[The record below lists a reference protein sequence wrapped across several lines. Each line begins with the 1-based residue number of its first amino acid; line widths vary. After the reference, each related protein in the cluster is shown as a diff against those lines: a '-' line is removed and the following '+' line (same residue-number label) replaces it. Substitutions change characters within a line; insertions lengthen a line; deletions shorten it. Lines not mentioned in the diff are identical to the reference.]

1 MDRLVV
7 HQLLERDFKKG
18 FAPDLFSISENGVY
32 CIVRGS
38 NNRNK
43 PVIGMTD
50 FVANTMTD
58 YEDDV
63 FGYTAALHVQN
74 DGTVIVSAAT
84 GASASS
90 YYQLL
95 GMVGRKLDAMERSE
109 DEPYNAEVN
118 VAG

>member
-1 MDRLVV
+1 MA
-7 HQLLERDFKKG
+7 EKK
-18 FAPDLFSISENGVY
+18 EH
-32 CIVRGS
+32 
-38 NNRNK
+38 K
-43 PVIGMTD
+43 
-50 FVANTMTD
+50 
-58 YEDDV
+58 
-63 FGYTAALHVQN
+63 
-74 DGTVIVSAAT
+74 IVSAAT